1 FGRHERFYFDDGNVI
16 FLVEDTLFNVHRY
29 FLKRESPVFRDMFA
43 LTPDADAPEG
53 SSDEHPI
60 VLEGTKSLDFA
71 CLLAC
76 LYPLSVIQHDD
87 MPAEHWSLALDFAVK
102 WQFHDIRD
110 LAVMKM
116 MDLTTHASTL
126 ALQVAAARKHNM
138 EGWYLDAFIKLCER
152 GRPITP
158 EEGELLGMLDVIR
171 ISAIRTKLHVGA
183 GASM

>member
-1 FGRHERFYFDDGNVI
+1 
-16 FLVEDTLFNVHRY
+16 
-29 FLKRESPVFRDMFA
+29 
-43 LTPDADAPEG
+43 
-53 SSDEHPI
+53 
-60 VLEGTKSLDFA
+60 
-71 CLLAC
+71 
-76 LYPLSVIQHDD
+76 

-183 GASM
+183 GASMVPSIYNSLPDIIISDVQRNTIAVVLDLSLPTRPPTPQLSRPWTPPPRRSSWSPNGMSRRSASTEIVASLYN